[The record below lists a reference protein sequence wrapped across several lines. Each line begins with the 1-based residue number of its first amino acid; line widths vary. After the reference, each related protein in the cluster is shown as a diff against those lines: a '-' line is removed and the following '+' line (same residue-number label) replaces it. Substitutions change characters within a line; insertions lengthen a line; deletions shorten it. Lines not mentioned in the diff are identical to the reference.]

1 MSLRVKQLLAQDTA
15 TSGLLPGALPSLR
28 DLFPAQTGKPD
39 QHGPIVGIFV
49 SSGDAGVAEIC
60 AGAGFDYLLIDGE
73 HSPLSLES
81 IQSQLRAIAGYPVL
95 SVVRVPHNDPVLIKQ
110 YLDLGVQTLIVP
122 MVDTPDQARA
132 AASAVAYPPDGV
144 RGLGSALARSGRW
157 SRIPDYLARAR
168 HTLTL
173 LVQIESHTAVNHAA
187 EILATDGVDGVF
199 IGPSDLSASMGLLGR
214 QTHPDVVAAVK
225 HVMAEANAV
234 GKIVGVN
241 AFHADQARDYVAA
254 GADFVNVS
262 ADVAILARGTEKLV
276 AEWGIEQEAP

>member
-28 DLFPAQTGKPD
+28 DLFPAQSGKPD

-110 YLDLGVQTLIVP
+110 YLDLGVQSLIVP
-122 MVDTPDQARA
+122 MVDTPTKPGQLLQRWPTRRTGS
-132 AASAVAYPPDGV
+132 AASARPWPAQVAGPGSPTTW
-144 RGLGSALARSGRW
+144 RG
-157 SRIPDYLARAR
+157 P
-168 HTLTL
+168 
-173 LVQIESHTAVNHAA
+173 
-187 EILATDGVDGVF
+187 AT
-199 IGPSDLSASMGLLGR
+199 P
-214 QTHPDVVAAVK
+214 
-225 HVMAEANAV
+225 
-234 GKIVGVN
+234 
-241 AFHADQARDYVAA
+241 
-254 GADFVNVS
+254 
-262 ADVAILARGTEKLV
+262 
-276 AEWGIEQEAP
+276 